1 VGRVERLPWKNAS
14 SVGVPWLEEVP
25 LVTQVAPQRARHDR
39 RHAARG
45 AHSRPAPPVFP
56 EPAPPQG
63 RRLRGRHATGYDTGF
78 SGVVTWTVI
87 GSILPGAGLVAAG
100 RRRAGWFLLLL
111 TLLLGAALVA
121 FLVLGDAKS
130 TALSVAFDVNDL
142 MQVTLALCG
151 AALLWALVVLTSHA
165 SLRRFTVMTAPQ
177 RLLSTVLVA
186 SIVAGGGLVAAKAAS
201 ISLIQRGV
209 LQDVTANGTQVDNG
223 GKPRSGQ
230 ADPWANAPRVNVL
243 LIGSDAGADREGV
256 RTDSVILA
264 SIDTHTG
271 DAVLFGIPRNLQHV
285 PFPEGTPMAQQYP
298 DGFYCQDPKNPCLFN
313 ALWQYGV
320 EHAGN
325 QYYRNFKNPGLQAT
339 IDGVQAVTGLPVNEY
354 VLLDL
359 KGFASFINAIGGV
372 DVTVK
377 RPIPV
382 AGHEN
387 AAGQQV
393 GVKGYIRP
401 GRRHLNGYY
410 ALWFAR
416 SRSDSSDFDRMAR
429 QRCLIGA
436 VTQQVNPVTVARS
449 FPALAE
455 AIRQNISMSIRL
467 DDLGAWVTLA
477 ERVQKGRVRSLPFV
491 EGVISTVHPDFDRIH
506 SMVQQGL
513 EPPSSTP
520 SATKKPRRTT
530 SGSGSATRATSDT
543 AVDVKEACG

>member
-1 VGRVERLPWKNAS
+1 
-14 SVGVPWLEEVP
+14 VPRDP
-25 LVTQVAPQRARHDR
+25 
-39 RHAARG
+39 
-45 AHSRPAPPVFP
+45 
-56 EPAPPQG
+56 
-63 RRLRGRHATGYDTGF
+63 RLRGRHATGYDQGF
-78 SGVVTWTVI
+78 GGVVAWTVI
-87 GSILPGAGLVAAG
+87 GSILPGAGLIAAG

-111 TLLLGAALVA
+111 TALLAAAVVG
-121 FLVLGDAKS
+121 FVVLGDAKS

-142 MQVTLALCG
+142 MQVALALCG
-151 AALLWALVVLTSHA
+151 AALLWAGVVLASHA
-165 SLRRFTVMTAPQ
+165 SLRRFTVMTAWQ
-177 RLLSTVLVA
+177 RLLSTVLVT
-186 SIVAGGGLVAAKAAS
+186 SIIAGGGLVAAKAAS

-209 LQDVTANGTQVDNG
+209 LQDVTANGTQVNNG

-230 ADPWANAPRVNVL
+230 ADPWATTPRVNVL

-271 DAVLFGIPRNLQHV
+271 DAVLFGIPRNLQRV

-298 DGFYCQDPKNPCLFN
+298 DGFYCEDPKNPCLFN

-320 EHAGN
+320 EHADN
-325 QYYRNFKNPGLQAT
+325 SYYRNFKNPGLQAT
-339 IDGVQAVTGLPVNEY
+339 FDGVQAVTGLPVNEY

-372 DVTVK
+372 DVTVQ

-387 AAGQQV
+387 AAGREV
-393 GVKGYIRP
+393 GVKEYIQP

-436 VTQQVNPVTVARS
+436 LTQQVNPVNVARS

-467 DDLGAWVTLA
+467 EDLGAWVTLA
-477 ERVQKGRVRSLPFV
+477 QRVQKGRVRSLPFV
-491 EGVISTVHPDFDRIH
+491 QGVISTVHPDFDRIH
-506 SMVQQGL
+506 TLVQQAL
-513 EPPSSTP
+513 QPPATTGST
-520 SATKKPRRTT
+520 TKKPKRTT
-530 SGSGSATRATSDT
+530 GGSGSTTAVTSEK
-543 AVDVKEACG
+543 AVDVKDACG

>member
-230 ADPWANAPRVNVL
+230 ADPWANAPRVNV
-243 LIGSDAGADREGV
+243 
-256 RTDSVILA
+256 
-264 SIDTHTG
+264 
-271 DAVLFGIPRNLQHV
+271 
-285 PFPEGTPMAQQYP
+285 PFPEGTAMAQQYP

-325 QYYRNFKNPGLQAT
+325 EYYRNFKNPGLQAT